1 MKLQNLLNSEEKGI
15 MIEEAAI
22 AVNGVAIVDE
32 HSVFQEETQLTVRKT
47 SLFFPGDGFS
57 VYDFKGEVVFRVDSY
72 GHSGH
77 EQDELVLMDA
87 SGKCLLT
94 VRRKRP
100 SLHHRWEG
108 YIGEKSEGQKPIFS
122 VKRSSIIGKSS
133 VTVEVYNHHHHHHH
147 DHEQHSP
154 NHVVA
159 EEYQVDGSFSQRCCT
174 FYNTSSMMMSKE
186 VVAEVKRKVDAA
198 NNVLLGKDV
207 FTLCIKPGFDAAF
220 AMGLVL
226 VLDQINGNTSS
237 DDDIDDATEEVV
249 SSILDPITTVNDD
262 NNNNVSPDSHI

>member
-1 MKLQNLLNSEEKGI
+1 MKLQNLMNSEDKGT
-15 MIEEAAI
+15 MILPI
-22 AVNGVAIVDE
+22 VNE
-32 HSVFQEETQLTVRKT
+32 NSVFEEETQLTVRKT
-47 SLFFPGDGFS
+47 SLFSPGDGFS
-57 VYDFKGEVVFRVDSY
+57 VYDCKGEVVFRVDSY
-72 GHSGH
+72 GHNGH

-87 SGKCLLT
+87 SGKCLLS

-108 YIGEKSEGQKPIFS
+108 YVGERSDGQKPIFS

-133 VTVEVYNHHHHHHH
+133 VTVEVYNHH
-147 DHEQHSP
+147 DH
-154 NHVVA
+154 V

-174 FYNTSSMMMSKE
+174 FYDTSSVMSKE

-207 FTLCIKPGFDAAF
+207 FTLCVKPGFDAAF

-237 DDDIDDATEEVV
+237 SDDDDIDDGHEEIVV
-249 SSILDPITTVNDD
+249 SSVLDPITTINDD
-262 NNNNVSPDSHI
+262 KV